1 MTVRV
6 VTDSAC
12 DLPESVVTELGIAV
26 VPLSIRFGDDEFVD
40 RRDLTPTEFWAKVAS
55 TPVLP
60 QTAAPSV
67 GAFEEAF
74 RQLAD
79 DGATGIVCINLSAR
93 LSATL
98 QAAEIAAKSLQGVCP
113 VEIIDSASVTLA
125 LGNLCIAAARRA
137 ASGASLERVVEHVED
152 LKTRTRLY
160 GALDTLENL
169 KKGGRASGAQALLG
183 SMLSIKP
190 IVHLEDGEV
199 APTGRVRTR
208 SKSLRFLVD
217 KVKDEGT
224 VENLGVLHGAAP
236 DLDDLLDMLDPL
248 FPRDEVVIADVG
260 PVVGTH
266 AGPGVIGVTYHVPR

>member
-1 MTVRV
+1 MTVRI

-12 DLPESVVTELGIAV
+12 DLPEAVVSELGISV
-26 VPLSIRFGDDEFVD
+26 VPLSIRFGEQEFVD
-40 RRDLTPTEFWAKVAS
+40 RRDLTPAEFWAKVAAS
-55 TPVLP
+55 PVLP

-67 GAFEEAF
+67 GAFEETF

-98 QAAEIAAKSLQGVCP
+98 QAAEIAAKALQGMCP

-125 LGNLCIAAARRA
+125 LGNLCIAAARKA
-137 ASGASLERVVEHVED
+137 QGGADLARVVEHVND
-152 LKTRTRLY
+152 LKGRTRLY

-169 KKGGRASGAQALLG
+169 KKGGRASGVQALLG

-199 APTGRVRTR
+199 APAGRVRTR
-208 SKSLRFLVD
+208 SKSLQFLVD
-217 KVKDEGT
+217 KVKSEGT

-236 DLDDLLDMLDPL
+236 DLDDLLGMLDPL
-248 FPRDEVVIADVG
+248 FPREDVVVADVG